1 MITELEA
8 SEFHKIKHLTNAC
21 RNMEVKAVASGMNPG
36 RVYVDDTLNPQA
48 ALVWVQGQSGY
59 QLIADF
65 QNEVFRSELREYM
78 ETQIYPTLASLQISD
93 VEIGVEDSRWEAVLE
108 HMAGP
113 SELNDDTQH
122 VYLLNST
129 DERIERTEK
138 IKSAK
143 RSSSSRMLIQP
154 VEGTQV
160 IIIDEVLLK
169 DDRLNN
175 LSFVTYKIK
184 HFWTNVDAFLKHGVG
199 YVVTREEEIV
209 CICISAFVDGNTH
222 AIDIETL
229 EGHRKRN
236 YAALAAQ
243 AYMNECNDRGI
254 RPYWD
259 CSPDN
264 IGSIRLAQ
272 GAGLSLDFNYQVY
285 WYSISECMR

>member
-1 MITELEA
+1 MITELTV
-8 SEFHKIKHLTNAC
+8 SEFYRIKHLTNAC
-21 RNMEVKAVASGMNPG
+21 RNIEVKTVASGMNPG
-36 RVYVDDTLNPQA
+36 RVYVDDILYPQA

-59 QLIADF
+59 QLIGDF

-78 ETQIYPTLASLQISD
+78 ETHIYPALATLQISAI
-93 VEIGVEDSRWEAVLE
+93 EIGVEDSRWEAVLE

-122 VYLLNST
+122 VYLVNPT
-129 DERIERTEK
+129 DERIERTAK
-138 IKSAK
+138 IESAK
-143 RSSSSRMLIQP
+143 RSSSYRMLLQP

-160 IIIDEVLLK
+160 IKIDEALMN
-169 DDRLNN
+169 DRRLNN
-175 LSFVTYKIK
+175 LSFVTDKIK
-184 HFWTNVDAFLKHGVG
+184 HFWINVDAFLKHGVG
-199 YVVTREEEIV
+199 YVVTCEEEIV
-209 CICISAFVDGNTH
+209 SVCLSAFVEGNTH

-243 AYMNECNDRGI
+243 AYMNECNDRSL

-264 IGSIRLAQ
+264 IGSIRLAH

-285 WYSISECMR
+285 WYSIS